1 MYARDMDTITFD
13 LFDEVEG
20 WQWDVY
26 KNLLELNK
34 L

>member
-1 MYARDMDTITFD
+1 MATGFRQTISSE
-13 LFDEVEG
+13 LFDPVNG

-26 KNLLELNK
+26 KNLLELRK